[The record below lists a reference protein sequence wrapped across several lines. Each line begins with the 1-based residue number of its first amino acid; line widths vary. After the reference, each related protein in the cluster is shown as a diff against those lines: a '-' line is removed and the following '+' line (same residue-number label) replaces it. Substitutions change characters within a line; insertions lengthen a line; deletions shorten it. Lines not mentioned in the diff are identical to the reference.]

1 MLFLFIKSSKQW
13 FCLYVTVVILVLL
26 VVDGEEVLTCSLIPP
41 AVTVNWDGQQGL
53 QVNTLV
59 LCTTW
64 NCYTRCFKLHFYHK
78 NLFTVGCFLELFG
91 FLMTALEFFL

>member
-1 MLFLFIKSSKQW
+1 MGLPLCYCSGNSCFVSGWRESVNMHFIPPCYLFL
-13 FCLYVTVVILVLL
+13 
-26 VVDGEEVLTCSLIPP
+26 P
-41 AVTVNWDGQQGL
+41 AVTVNWNGQQGL

-59 LCTTW
+59 LCTIW
-64 NCYTRCFKLHFYHK
+64 NCYTRGFKLHFYHK